1 MKSFMFISQF
11 LRDMK
16 SQKLRTVLTMFGITW
31 GTIAIVLLLGFGV
44 GLGRQMRKNMHGM
57 GEGLMIIW
65 PGKTSL
71 SYQGLGKGRAL
82 RFREEDAAYLKS
94 QIPLISEISPEY
106 SRRGVELKQGKNTY
120 LASVRGVYPVYAA
133 MRNVIPRMGGR
144 FLDDPDL
151 DLKRRSIFIGGKLK
165 NELFKDGPAEGR
177 YLLLN
182 RIPFQVVGVLV
193 DKKQNSSYGERDDL
207 TAFIPATTYSAV
219 FGPKYINNM
228 ILRAGDPG
236 RNKALLKDV
245 REVFGKKFR
254 FDPKDEDAIFV
265 WNTMEMASLTDAIS
279 LGFNLFMAMVGVFT
293 LSVGGIGVANIM
305 NVVVEERTKEIGLKL
320 ALGAKKRFVL
330 AQFLFE
336 TLLITLIGGGFGMA
350 AAYGILSAF
359 PRTSIEEEI
368 GRPTFSIEVA
378 LITVG
383 LLGLIGFISGFAP
396 ARRAARLSPMEA
408 LRS

>member
-1 MKSFMFISQF
+1 
-11 LRDMK
+11 
-16 SQKLRTVLTMFGITW
+16 
-31 GTIAIVLLLGFGV
+31 
-44 GLGRQMRKNMHGM
+44 
-57 GEGLMIIW
+57 MIIW

>member
-1 MKSFMFISQF
+1 
-11 LRDMK
+11 
-16 SQKLRTVLTMFGITW
+16 
-31 GTIAIVLLLGFGV
+31 
-44 GLGRQMRKNMHGM
+44 
-57 GEGLMIIW
+57 
-65 PGKTSL
+65 
-71 SYQGLGKGRAL
+71 
-82 RFREEDAAYLKS
+82 
-94 QIPLISEISPEY
+94 
-106 SRRGVELKQGKNTY
+106 
-120 LASVRGVYPVYAA
+120 
-133 MRNVIPRMGGR
+133 
-144 FLDDPDL
+144 
-151 DLKRRSIFIGGKLK
+151 
-165 NELFKDGPAEGR
+165 
-177 YLLLN
+177 
-182 RIPFQVVGVLV
+182 
-193 DKKQNSSYGERDDL
+193 
-207 TAFIPATTYSAV
+207 
-219 FGPKYINNM
+219 M

-396 ARRAARLSPMEA
+396 PAGRRGSVPWKR
-408 LRS
+408 